1 MPNYTA
7 DDILNNPLNI
17 HRLGGYVGKI
27 LRINL
32 TEQKTEI
39 ISNYEY
45 VPKYLGG
52 RAPVSYTHL
61 TLPTTPYV

>member
-39 ISNYEY
+39 ISNYDY
-45 VPKYLGG
+45 VP
-52 RAPVSYTHL
+52 
-61 TLPTTPYV
+61 